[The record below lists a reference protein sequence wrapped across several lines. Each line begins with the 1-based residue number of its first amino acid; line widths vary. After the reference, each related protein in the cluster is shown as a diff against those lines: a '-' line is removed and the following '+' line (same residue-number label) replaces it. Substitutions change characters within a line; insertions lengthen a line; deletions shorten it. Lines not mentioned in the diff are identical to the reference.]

1 MPATLTGPEMA
12 YLRKQCG
19 LPPARPVV
27 IEFDP
32 DDPANRLLTTGEAAA
47 VAHVPE
53 ATIRDWARTTR
64 PLLEAADRDA
74 DGHPLYR
81 ELDVLTVE
89 ARTRRTARAQRLAA
103 EALEGIDA
111 PVT

>member
-1 MPATLTGPEMA
+1 VPAVLTDPATA

-19 LPPARPVV
+19 LPPRRPVT

-32 DDPANRLLTTGEAAA
+32 DDPANRLLTTSEAAA
-47 VAHVPE
+47 VAHVSE
-53 ATIRDWARTTR
+53 AAIRDWARTAR
-64 PLLEAADRDA
+64 PLLEAAEHDA
-74 DGHPLYR
+74 DGRPLYR

-89 ARTRRTARAQRLAA
+89 ARTRRTARTQRLAA